1 MIQQESRLQVA
12 DNSGAS
18 VVSCIRILDNS
29 MQKTASVGDRIVVAV
44 KKIDKVGGVKC
55 GDVSKAVIVRTR
67 KEIRREDGSYVR
79 FGDNAVVLLNDNNE
93 IRGSRIFGPIA
104 KEVVEKGFDKIG
116 SLAVEVL

>member
-1 MIQQESRLQVA
+1 MIQQESRFQVA

-44 KKIDKVGGVKC
+44 KRIDKVGGVKC
-55 GDVSKAVIVRTR
+55 GDVFKAVIVRTK
-67 KEIRREDGSYVR
+67 KEVRRADGSYVR

-93 IRGSRIFGPIA
+93 IKGSRIFGPIA
-104 KEVVEKGFDKIG
+104 KEVIERGFTTIG
-116 SLAVEVL
+116 SLAVEVV